1 MGFNVNVGIY
11 DAASKAPTQARIKLQ
26 ETLLTASAAFEE
38 KLPGKKK
45 PEKNNQGSTPAQSSE
60 FHASFNPI
68 VRIEWPTPDKLYL
81 QTAYVRLYNEPI
93 NTWKR
98 WHLVSLSPQAAVL
111 RR

>member
-1 MGFNVNVGIY
+1 VGIY
-11 DAASKAPTQARIKLQ
+11 DAASKAPTQARIRLQ
-26 ETLLTASAAFEE
+26 ETLLTASAVFEE

-45 PEKNNQGSTPAQSSE
+45 TENESKNTQAPAPASD

-68 VRIEWPTPDKLYL
+68 VRLEWPTPDRLYL

-98 WHLVSLSPQAAVL
+98 WHLVALSPQATIL
-111 RR
+111 KK